1 MGIKITGPLEPI
13 NSSDTYPVIDPQW
26 GIDGLRCV
34 SSLSEMYDIPLDRR
48 RGGML
53 VGVQVPAGNSTNY
66 YALKTGIT
74 WSVGTSSDWYS
85 FAVYGASASSVI
97 RYNIVSETVTN
108 PANTQYLV
116 YGNLNIGTG
125 GNFVNSGNTVIIN
138 GSIVTSGTGTYS
150 NSGGSIQYVTLATT
164 NKYTATFSLGVGESI
179 TITHSLS
186 TEDIVFSVRDG
197 LNFVYPNI
205 QLIGS
210 QSFTL
215 TTTGTISNGK
225 INVIS

>member
-1 MGIKITGPLEPI
+1 MGVKITGPIEPI
-13 NSSDTYPVIDPQW
+13 YSSDSYPVIDPIW

-34 SSLSEMYDIPLDRR
+34 ATLSDMYNIPLERR

-53 VGVQVPAGNSTNY
+53 VGVQNPAGNSTNF

-74 WSVGTSSDWYS
+74 WTVGTSSDWYS
-85 FAVYGASASSVI
+85 FAVYGASASAVV
-97 RYNIVSETVTN
+97 RYNIVGETVTN
-108 PANTQYLV
+108 PVNTQYLV

-125 GNFVNSGNTVIIN
+125 GNFVNSGNTVLIN
-138 GSIVTSGTGTYS
+138 GNIVTSGDGTYS
-150 NSGGSIQYVTLATT
+150 NTGGTIQYVTLATT
-164 NKYTATFSLGVGESI
+164 NKYTATFSLSPGNSI

-197 LNFVYPNI
+197 LNFVYPDI

>member
-1 MGIKITGPLEPI
+1 MGVKITGPIEPL
-13 NSSDTYPVIDPQW
+13 NSGDSYPVIDPIW

-34 SSLSEMYDIPLDRR
+34 SSLSEMYNIPLERR

-53 VGVQVPAGNSTNY
+53 VGVQQPGGNSTNY
-66 YALKTGIT
+66 YALKTGVT

-85 FAVYGASASSVI
+85 FAVYGASASPVI
-97 RYNIVSETVTN
+97 RYNIVGETVTN
-108 PANTQYLV
+108 PINNQYLV
-116 YGNLNIGTG
+116 YGNLTIGTG

-138 GSIVTSGTGTYS
+138 GSLTTVGSGTYS
-150 NSGGSIQYVTLATT
+150 NTGTIQLVTLATT
-164 NKYTATFSLGVGESI
+164 NKYTATFSLGAGQTLTV
-179 TITHSLS
+179 THSLS

-197 LNFVYPNI
+197 LNFVYPDI

-210 QSFTL
+210 QSFNL